1 MLFFTDLAG
10 KDTEMSYPDESARQ
24 TRQERGKDRQA
35 NNHSPRKA
43 ECSGEEPE
51 GLNGAV
57 EPNHSNN
64 RSESNGAALETIYFR
79 TFQNRPLLERKDE
92 LELAKQIDD
101 SSQCIRERLTQ
112 AIRLVTH
119 KGKKS
124 DHEQAINS
132 LKSIRELSGLSAPV
146 LDEAIRTISSLITGI
161 SESGRKGDSFKKRL
175 RHIQHQIATARQ
187 KLENAKDGLVQ
198 RNLRLVVG
206 IAKRFT
212 GRGLGM
218 LDLIQEGNIGLMRG
232 AERFQYRKGFKFS
245 TYATWWVRQGILRAL
260 ADQSRTIR
268 IPVHTTEAWQRIT
281 KTSQRLTQ
289 QFGRQPRHEEI
300 GKSLGVSPTR
310 VQETVQAFL
319 EPISFDSPNA
329 EGDAFLGECLPD
341 ENIVPPDNE
350 IEEEQTREQ
359 ISRVLTVL
367 TPREEK
373 VIRLRFGMG
382 QEQSWTLEEIGRTMS
397 VTRERIRQ
405 IEGVALKKLR
415 EPSAKIRF
423 AEAY

>member
-1 MLFFTDLAG
+1 MPSFTDLAG

-92 LELAKQIDD
+92 LELAKHIDE
-101 SSQCIRERLTQ
+101 SSRCIREQLTQ

-119 KGKKS
+119 KGKKQ
-124 DHEQAINS
+124 DHDQAINS